1 LPIAELI
8 SIAVLGTTSGV
19 MIGCIGIGGVILVP
33 ALVFLLG
40 IPIEVAIAAAMLAYI
55 LSGLVAVIVFARSKS
70 IRWNMVSWLC
80 IGATPAAVAGAW
92 AVSIFNPL
100 SLEACLGA
108 FTLLSGLNSLRKQKR
123 VEDANASV
131 SNRTLLS
138 VGTVTG
144 FVSSLTG
151 SGGPLVLV
159 PVLIALDVGVL
170 TAVGL
175 SQAIQLPI
183 AMAATAANLHYGN
196 VDLTLGAILAAS
208 LSVGSLFGAKL
219 AHVAPREILRRIV
232 SALLILVGLFALANV
247 ALRLVG

>member
-55 LSGLVAVIVFARSKS
+55 LSGLVAVIVFARNKS

-80 IGATPAAVAGAW
+80 IGATPAAAAGAW

-100 SLEACLGA
+100 LLEACLGA
-108 FTLLSGLNSLRKQKR
+108 FTLLSGMNSLRKQKR

-131 SNRTLLS
+131 SSRTLLS

-144 FVSSLTG
+144 F
-151 SGGPLVLV
+151 
-159 PVLIALDVGVL
+159 
-170 TAVGL
+170 L
-175 SQAIQLPI
+175 S
-183 AMAATAANLHYGN
+183 
-196 VDLTLGAILAAS
+196 
-208 LSVGSLFGAKL
+208 
-219 AHVAPREILRRIV
+219 
-232 SALLILVGLFALANV
+232 
-247 ALRLVG
+247 